1 MPNFKYRAMNMDG
14 EKIHGNHEADS
25 KGEVIE
31 FISSNGYYPL
41 MVEEI
46 IESKQIEFKFNNK
59 VKLKDLSIFC
69 RQFYTMLDAG
79 VPILTCLNILT
90 SQTTNKK
97 LQETLKEVE
106 DDVEKGGVLSDA
118 MRKHTEVFPGLLVS
132 LVAAGEASGNL
143 DSIMLRMANHY
154 EKENKVSNKV
164 RNAMIYPIILG
175 LVAITAVV
183 FILTY
188 VMPTF
193 TDLFIESGLNLPW
206 STKFLLWSSA
216 SLKAHWFMILLAIV
230 GITIAIKYYLKTE
243 QGSIAASK
251 LKLKLPVIRRLN
263 EMIIVSRFTRTL
275 STLLSSGLPLV
286 QALDIVIGVIDNKIA
301 EDAILKVKE
310 KVVRGE
316 SLNSSLRE
324 TEIFPQML
332 YSMIKIG
339 EETGSLDD
347 ILNKTADFYDE
358 ELESTIQTTV
368 ALMEPALIVIMGL
381 IIGFIIISIMIP
393 MFDSYTQI

>member
-1 MPNFKYRAMNMDG
+1 MANFKYRAMNTDG
-14 EKIHGNHEADS
+14 EKIEGTHEADS

-46 IESKQIEFKFNNK
+46 IKSKKIEFKFNNK
-59 VKLKDLSIFC
+59 IKFKDLSIFC

-79 VPILTCLNILT
+79 VPILTCLDILT

-97 LQETLKEVE
+97 LKETLKEVE
-106 DDVEKGGVLSDA
+106 EDVEKGGILSDA
-118 MRKHTEVFPGLLVS
+118 MRKHNEVFPNLLVS
-132 LVAAGEASGNL
+132 LVAAGEESGNL

-154 EKENKVSNKV
+154 EKENKVNNKV
-164 RNAMIYPIILG
+164 KNAMIYPIILG
-175 LVAITAVV
+175 LVAISAVI

-188 VMPTF
+188 IMPTF
-193 TDLFIESGLNLPW
+193 TTMFTENGISLPW
-206 STKFLLWSSA
+206 STRFLLWLSG
-216 SLKAHWFMILLAIV
+216 SLKENWFMILLAII
-230 GITIAIKYYLKTE
+230 GIIIAIKYIFKTE
-243 QGSIAASK
+243 RGVIAASK

-286 QALDIVIGVIDNKIA
+286 QALDIVMSVIDNKIA
-301 EDAILKVKE
+301 QNAIIKVKE
-310 KVVRGE
+310 QVVRGE
-316 SLNSSLRE
+316 TLNSSLKE
-324 TEIFPQML
+324 TGVFPQML

-339 EETGSLDD
+339 EETGSLDE

-358 ELESTIQTTV
+358 ELETTIQGTV

-393 MFDSYTQI
+393 MFDSYNQI

>member
-1 MPNFKYRAMNMDG
+1 MPNFKYRAMNTDG

-90 SQTTNKK
+90 SQTTNAK
-97 LQETLKEVE
+97 LKETLKEVE
-106 DDVEKGGVLSDA
+106 DDVEKGGVLSNA

-132 LVAAGEASGNL
+132 LVSAGEASGNL

-230 GITIAIKYYLKTE
+230 GIIIAIKYYLKTE

-368 ALMEPALIVIMGL
+368 ALMEPALIVIMGV

>member
-1 MPNFKYRAMNMDG
+1 MANFKYRAMNTDG
-14 EKIHGNHEADS
+14 EKIEGTHEADS

-46 IESKQIEFKFNNK
+46 IESKKIEFKFNNK
-59 VKLKDLSIFC
+59 VKFKDLSIFC

-79 VPILTCLNILT
+79 VPILTCLDILT

-97 LQETLKEVE
+97 LKETLKEVE
-106 DDVEKGGVLSDA
+106 EDVEKGGILSDA
-118 MRKHTEVFPGLLVS
+118 MRKHNEVFPNLLVS
-132 LVAAGEASGNL
+132 LVAAGEESGNL

-154 EKENKVSNKV
+154 EKENKVNNKV
-164 RNAMIYPIILG
+164 KNAMIYPIILG
-175 LVAITAVV
+175 LVAISAVI

-188 VMPTF
+188 IMPTF
-193 TDLFIESGLNLPW
+193 TTMFTENGISLPW
-206 STKFLLWSSA
+206 STRFLLWLSG
-216 SLKAHWFMILLAIV
+216 SLKENWFMILLAII
-230 GITIAIKYYLKTE
+230 GIIIAIKYIFKTE
-243 QGSIAASK
+243 RGVIAASK

-286 QALDIVIGVIDNKIA
+286 QALDIVMSVIDNKIA
-301 EDAILKVKE
+301 QNAIIKVKE
-310 KVVRGE
+310 QVVRGE
-316 SLNSSLRE
+316 TLNSSLKE
-324 TEIFPQML
+324 TGVFPQML

-339 EETGSLDD
+339 EETGSLDE

-358 ELESTIQTTV
+358 ELETTIQGTV

-393 MFDSYTQI
+393 MFDSYNQI

>member
-1 MPNFKYRAMNMDG
+1 MANFKYRAMNTDG
-14 EKIHGNHEADS
+14 EKIEGTHEADS

-46 IESKQIEFKFNNK
+46 IESKKIEFKFNNK
-59 VKLKDLSIFC
+59 IKFKDLSIFC

-79 VPILTCLNILT
+79 VPILTCLDILT

-97 LQETLKEVE
+97 LKETLKEVE
-106 DDVEKGGVLSDA
+106 EDVEKGGILSDA
-118 MRKHTEVFPGLLVS
+118 MRKHNEVFPNLLVS
-132 LVAAGEASGNL
+132 LVAAGEESGNL

-154 EKENKVSNKV
+154 EKENKVNNKV
-164 RNAMIYPIILG
+164 KNAMIYPIILG
-175 LVAITAVV
+175 FVAISAVI

-188 VMPTF
+188 IMPTF
-193 TDLFIESGLNLPW
+193 TTMFTENGISLPW
-206 STKFLLWSSA
+206 STRFLLWLSG
-216 SLKAHWFMILLAIV
+216 SLKENWFMILLAII
-230 GITIAIKYYLKTE
+230 GIIIAIKYIFKTE
-243 QGSIAASK
+243 RGVIAASK

-286 QALDIVIGVIDNKIA
+286 QALDIVMSVIDNKIA
-301 EDAILKVKE
+301 QNAIIKVKE
-310 KVVRGE
+310 QVVRGE
-316 SLNSSLRE
+316 TLNSSLRE
-324 TEIFPQML
+324 TGVFPQML

-339 EETGSLDD
+339 EETGSLDE

-358 ELESTIQTTV
+358 ELETTIQGTV

-381 IIGFIIISIMIP
+381 IIGFIIVSIMIP
-393 MFDSYTQI
+393 MFDSYNQI